1 MPDYL
6 LMVVLVIGYFFSWV
20 AYFDHCDLVIGYF
33 SWRLFNMDRA
43 SILIVE
49 DEDSQRSL
57 LSGLL
62 RKEGY
67 TIGEAGTGADALE
80 VFKKDVFELVLLD
93 YKLPDTDGL
102 TLLKKFKEINPEVE
116 VIMVTAFGSIE
127 NAVGAL
133 KAGATEYLT
142 KPIDLD
148 DLLFKIKKTEEKT
161 YLVRENRVLKE
172 TLKDRFKSEDFVYQS
187 EKMHEVAS
195 LIVRIASTDSTCI
208 INGESGVGKEVV
220 VDLLH
225 SLSDRKDNPLIKVN
239 CAAIPETLLESEL
252 FGYEKGA
259 FTGAYQRKIGKFE
272 VANKGTIF
280 LDEIGDIPLVLQS
293 KLLRVLQERE
303 IERLGGLHTVKVDV
317 RIVTATNKNL
327 DEEVKK
333 GTFREDLYYR
343 LNVVNIRVPPLRERK
358 EDILLLID
366 FFLKKYN
373 ARHKKNVKGVTREVR
388 DMLMKYDYP
397 GNVRELE
404 NITERA
410 VVLTRGDYI
419 SKEDLPAFSGE
430 TKDLLEK
437 NMKETVETIERNMIL
452 DALISSEW
460 VQTKAASILGLSER
474 MLRYKIKKYKI
485 VKTTQNDT

>member
-1 MPDYL
+1 
-6 LMVVLVIGYFFSWV
+6 
-20 AYFDHCDLVIGYF
+20 
-33 SWRLFNMDRA
+33 MDRA

-67 TIGEAGTGADALE
+67 IIGEAGTGADALE
-80 VFKKDVFELVLLD
+80 VFKKDIFELVLLD
-93 YKLPDTDGL
+93 YKLPDADGL

-116 VIMVTAFGSIE
+116 IIMVTAFGSIE

-303 IERLGGLHTVKVDV
+303 VERLGGLHPVKVDV
-317 RIVTATNKNL
+317 RIVTATNKNI

-373 ARHKKNVKGVTREVR
+373 VRHKKNVKGLTREVR

-452 DALISSEW
+452 DALIISEW

-485 VKTTQNDT
+485 TKTTRNDI

>member
-1 MPDYL
+1 
-6 LMVVLVIGYFFSWV
+6 
-20 AYFDHCDLVIGYF
+20 
-33 SWRLFNMDRA
+33 MDRA

-49 DEDSQRSL
+49 DEAAQRSL

-67 TIGEAGTGADALE
+67 AVGEAGTGIDALE

-148 DLLFKIKKTEEKT
+148 DLLFKIKKTEERT

-259 FTGAYQRKIGKFE
+259 FTGAYQRKAGKFE

-280 LDEIGDIPLVLQS
+280 LDEIGDIPLILQS

-303 IERLGGLHTVKVDV
+303 VERLGGLHPVRIDV

-327 DEEVKK
+327 EEEVKK
-333 GTFREDLYYR
+333 GAFREDLYYR
-343 LNVVNIRVPPLRERK
+343 LNVVSIRVPPLRERK

-373 ARHKKNVKGVTREVR
+373 ARHKKNIKGVTREVR

-452 DALISSEW
+452 DALVSSEW

-485 VKTTQNDT
+485 AKTTRNDA

>member
-1 MPDYL
+1 
-6 LMVVLVIGYFFSWV
+6 
-20 AYFDHCDLVIGYF
+20 
-33 SWRLFNMDRA
+33 MDRA

-116 VIMVTAFGSIE
+116 IIMVTAFGSIE

-272 VANKGTIF
+272 MANKGTIF

-303 IERLGGLHTVKVDV
+303 IERLGGLHSVKVDV

-333 GTFREDLYYR
+333 GAFREDLYYR

-452 DALISSEW
+452 DALISCRVGPDKSS
-460 VQTKAASILGLSER
+460 VHSRFK
-474 MLRYKIKKYKI
+474 
-485 VKTTQNDT
+485 

>member
-1 MPDYL
+1 
-6 LMVVLVIGYFFSWV
+6 
-20 AYFDHCDLVIGYF
+20 
-33 SWRLFNMDRA
+33 MDRA

-49 DEDSQRSL
+49 DEAAQRSL

-67 TIGEAGTGADALE
+67 AVGEAGTGADALE

-259 FTGAYQRKIGKFE
+259 FTGAYQRKAGKFE

-280 LDEIGDIPLVLQS
+280 LDEIGDIPLILQS

-303 IERLGGLHTVKVDV
+303 VERLGGLHSVKVDV

-327 DEEVKK
+327 EEEVKK
-333 GTFREDLYYR
+333 GAFREDLYYR
-343 LNVVNIRVPPLRERK
+343 LNVVSIRVPPLRERK

-373 ARHKKNVKGVTREVR
+373 ARHKKNIKGVTREVR
-388 DMLMKYDYP
+388 DILMKYDYP

-419 SKEDLPAFSGE
+419 SKEDLPAFSGD

-437 NMKETVETIERNMIL
+437 NMKETVETIERNMML
-452 DALISSEW
+452 DALVSSEW

-485 VKTTQNDT
+485 AKTTQNDA